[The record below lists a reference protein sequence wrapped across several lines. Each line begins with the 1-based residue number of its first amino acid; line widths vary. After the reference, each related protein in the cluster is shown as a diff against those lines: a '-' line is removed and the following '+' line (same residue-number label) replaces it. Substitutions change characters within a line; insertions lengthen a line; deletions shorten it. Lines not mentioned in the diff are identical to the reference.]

1 MAKDVHVRTPL
12 TRERVLQAAI
22 RTADDEGIESL
33 TMRKL
38 ARELGVE
45 AMSLYNHVA
54 NKEDL
59 LAGIVDA
66 VAGEI
71 ELPTRARDWKRAI
84 RRSAISSRD
93 VLVRHPWSARL
104 WLSAGGGGSSRM
116 RNADWLLRTL
126 REGGLSE
133 DLVYHGYH
141 VLQAYVL
148 GYTFQQLSVPYEA
161 QELAGM
167 AQRFLR
173 EFPIEEYPDLG
184 EHIRQHIKPRRGK
197 EGGFELGL
205 DLILNGLE
213 QTAAP
218 A

>member
-1 MAKDVHVRTPL
+1 MAKDLRIRTPL
-12 TRERVLQAAI
+12 TRERVLAAAI
-22 RTADDEGIESL
+22 RMADHSGIESL

-38 ARELGVE
+38 AGELGVE

-59 LAGIVDA
+59 LAGIVDT
-66 VAGEI
+66 VATEI
-71 ELPTRARDWKRAI
+71 ELPSRTRDWKRAI

-93 VLVRHPWSARL
+93 VLLRHPWAGRL
-104 WLSAGGGGSSRM
+104 WMSAGGVGSARM
-116 RNADWLLRTL
+116 RHSDWLLRTL
-126 REGGLSE
+126 REGGLSD

-167 AQRFLR
+167 AERFLR
-173 EFPIEEYPDLG
+173 EFPVDEYPDLG

-205 DLILNGLE
+205 DLILRGLE
-213 QTAAP
+213 AA
-218 A
+218 